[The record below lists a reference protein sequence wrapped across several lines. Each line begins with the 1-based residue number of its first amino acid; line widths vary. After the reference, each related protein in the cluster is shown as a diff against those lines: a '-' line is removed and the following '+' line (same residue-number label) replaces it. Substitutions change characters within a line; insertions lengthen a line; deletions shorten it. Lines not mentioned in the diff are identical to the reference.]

1 MTTISMLDKL
11 KTVAHLSNNVF
22 NIAVIAFLVFISFLF
37 ITTNKNNAKQSRKA
51 YIALYAILFIVVLI
65 RYYNSLPTM
74 FDYFMDNLFDV
85 IYFPNIAVY
94 IGAIIASNIIMLVSI
109 FSTNTHKYI
118 KVINVIIS
126 SFLDYLFVLAVNVI
140 NSKKIDVF
148 NIESLY
154 SNSNVHS
161 LIELSSNIFV
171 LWILFLVIFKI
182 VISIIEKKNEKRP
195 NKVTVKHVGYDVK
208 KSFNEVK
215 FPNNVL
221 LTNTPVI
228 IKRDDYG
235 KKKDDSDVLYDGMFT
250 KDDYRLMLSI
260 LKGEKDRKRGKIEI
274 SDKPKEKK
282 GTSPL
287 INLYK

>member
-208 KSFNEVK
+208 KSSNEVK

>member
-182 VISIIEKKNEKRP
+182 VISIIEKKNEKGP

-208 KSFNEVK
+208 KSSNEVK